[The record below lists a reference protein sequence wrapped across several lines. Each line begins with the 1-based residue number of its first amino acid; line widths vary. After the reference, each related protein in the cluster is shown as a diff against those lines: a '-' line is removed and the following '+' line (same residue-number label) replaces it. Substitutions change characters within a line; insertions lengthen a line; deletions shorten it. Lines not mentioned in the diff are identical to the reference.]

1 MDRGLIEFNENNI
14 DLFLFVIQKYNNK
27 QLKSWSWFND
37 TV

>member
-14 DLFLFVIQKYNNK
+14 DFFLFVIQKYNNK
-27 QLKSWSWFND
+27 QLISWSWFND